1 MEQVCSKAPWHHKRV
16 LHLLAHS
23 IHSPFSVED
32 SPSSAGLTNN
42 WLPGGTDILCETGG
56 NSWMCLLIVTL
67 AVFINSLVIS
77 SSVEQKMCGRRTPR
91 QLHPRLT
98 YSVMPSVCWFAPALH
113 RHMAHISH
121 FPRWP
126 GWRRLHQGEE
136 GGGMEEFQNQ
146 ANQTNTL
153 SRSPAPPQLPTA
165 PHPSAYSSIKLAL
178 FVCWTELGLE
188 SSLPG
193 VNKPEEAKQSMTKKA
208 FQFTFKSE
216 ANQLICVVQC
226 GILSSPQRPVTVVAE
241 RSSYTAATVFHSWA
255 YLSERCALSE
265 CRGYKRTKMMFFL
278 GGAKWDTGESIHAVV
293 VFLLSVDCVNN
304 SQMSSQVV
312 CFAKIRFICQNE
324 FLKWFFISTQA
335 VNETDYGAFFSL
347 LSKLK

>member
-23 IHSPFSVED
+23 IRSPFSVED

-56 NSWMCLLIVTL
+56 NSWTCLLIVTL
-67 AVFINSLVIS
+67 AVFITSLVIS

-136 GGGMEEFQNQ
+136 GGRGRRNFKIRQIK
-146 ANQTNTL
+146 QT
-153 SRSPAPPQLPTA
+153 
-165 PHPSAYSSIKLAL
+165 PSAVHLLPPDSPPRPTPPLIPQSS
-178 FVCWTELGLE
+178 
-188 SSLPG
+188 
-193 VNKPEEAKQSMTKKA
+193 
-208 FQFTFKSE
+208 
-216 ANQLICVVQC
+216 
-226 GILSSPQRPVTVVAE
+226 
-241 RSSYTAATVFHSWA
+241 
-255 YLSERCALSE
+255 
-265 CRGYKRTKMMFFL
+265 
-278 GGAKWDTGESIHAVV
+278 
-293 VFLLSVDCVNN
+293 
-304 SQMSSQVV
+304 
-312 CFAKIRFICQNE
+312 
-324 FLKWFFISTQA
+324 
-335 VNETDYGAFFSL
+335 
-347 LSKLK
+347 